1 MSSRNRL
8 PVLRSLLEKPEPGP
22 PDWRLLCDLLRW
34 EGRDPATYAHLVA
47 KLRALTRALAAGLWD
62 PARAN
67 TLLALSGSNI
77 RDRLLPRS
85 TCFAATMARQEFSA
99 APVAAGDLP
108 PSWRAEFWPEPWLI
122 ANPANA
128 LLLFVVYASRP
139 SQDVVD
145 NMRIL
150 LPAMAD
156 WLAQRMPFAHAQQDF
171 SSRRA

>member
-1 MSSRNRL
+1 M
-8 PVLRSLLEKPEPGP
+8 RSLLEKPEPSP

-34 EGRDPATYAHLVA
+34 EGREPATYAHLVA

-62 PARAN
+62 PAQAN

-77 RDRLLPRS
+77 RDKLLPRS
-85 TCFAATMARQEFSA
+85 TCFAAAIAKHEFSA
-99 APVAAGDLP
+99 APVVALDLP
-108 PSWRAEFWPEPWLI
+108 PSWRAEFWPAPWLV

-128 LLLFVVYASRP
+128 LLLFAVYANKP
-139 SQDVVD
+139 SEEVLD

-156 WLAQRMPFAHAQQDF
+156 WLAQRMPFSNAHQEF
-171 SSRRA
+171 NSRRA